1 MELCVVSCRRINMII
16 CIGCKSYL
24 ALQSTVHQDDY
35 VHVIKAMP
43 MLLCLQPLWPTI
55 EIHELQIALPVV

>member
-1 MELCVVSCRRINMII
+1 MII
-16 CIGCKSYL
+16 RNVCESYL
-24 ALQSTVHQDDY
+24 TLQSTVHQDDY